1 MSRPHVDQLDRDAL
15 DDQAL
20 VSPVGDNTPDMRT
33 APVNPVLPAPAGT
46 DPNNH
51 IHITEQEF

>member
-1 MSRPHVDQLDRDAL
+1 MSRPNIDQLDRDAL

-46 DPNNH
+46 AANQP
-51 IHITEQEF
+51 IARKEVL